1 MSTAFLE
8 DYLLSENRLG
18 EVAKLFD
25 EDHMEYWFYSV
36 LAMQNAKDEGSA
48 TKLGQWLQKM
58 KKTSFVDAPKIKK
71 LLLRQALKE
80 NEPKQSKALVEM
92 INSVLSG
99 RDKDIRVKELDEE
112 EEVKTSYT
120 VEPPMRLIQKGVNQ
134 GAIRDIF
141 TYEATPD
148 LAKYA
153 SKNPVSADQIGD
165 ILDLIAT
172 EPTDQQHLI
181 TLIVKDLRNNKSAGW
196 GSRAIHKKMTRDQM
210 DTVLLSQADLME
222 DMKFCESYAVKLRGR
237 KVPIVA
243 GDVAELNEYLANL
256 FKFSRSSKTLL
267 SFKALITFNYLCF
280 LECSYEQY
288 DRETLRDY
296 LSIPKNSEFM
306 AEKAGEKKS
315 QDNNYSIDGIPELVK
330 IGEDTSYLKR
340 ALRYF
345 YSTGDKAGSWP
356 SLNADWA
363 LVLWAEEALLAERGN
378 EKFQIAQR
386 QTLDKYNGRGYSQ
399 ELQTQR
405 ILQLTPMN
413 RTFYRV
419 DEEVEL
425 DLWLKNI
432 NSIVVNVY
440 LVCSEAYYVQQLKE
454 VPADLNLSG
463 CEPYESFDLSYDDR
477 NEMSLIKERIRVSSL
492 SGRKG
497 LFIIDVLGGDIGVRA
512 VIRKGCLRFIER
524 QVDDGY
530 RMKVLDEDN
539 NVQEDGKV
547 WVAGNWYRPDETGE
561 ILVPF
566 AGVTNLEEPIVAS
579 TESNSSVALLSTF
592 DRKEYKYQLV
602 VGFYVEREHM
612 LSKKTAKLVMRPNL
626 FINEFA
632 ISLVKNL
639 TNCTLTMTTT
649 DDVGAQCT
657 RVVDVQLKDN
667 EETVSEFLVPVSL
680 RTVEC
685 VLQGTVNGVSVSA
698 TQLFECNKMDDEDYI
713 ADMFMY
719 TAGKAG
725 YVISV
730 QGKNG
735 EPYADERVSIELEH
749 RMFQE
754 TLKVDLKTDHNGMIY
769 IGKLANIR
777 SVLAHAT
784 NKVIYPHQKWNLLVD
799 KVNVPPV
806 ICAQVGDPIMVP
818 WLTRPNTPPRLRI
831 YDEAYANAYHD
842 KAVYRRGYVRITDLP
857 AGDYICYIRD
867 GQAANVA
874 LHVQEGKT
882 LELSG
887 NLFVQGKSKSLE
899 LSEAVPLQITKVQG
913 KRDTGYKLTL
923 DGINENTRVHMFAT
937 THLPRY
943 TAFSLLAAPNMH
955 PEVNGYRSLLSEYGC
970 AHAIASE
977 VNYVNNRK
985 TPSAVPNMLTPPS
998 VLAGKWAPGPVPEA
1012 PEFVAKPADNKIVPN
1027 RERLY
1032 DKALMEVYGADL
1044 KALIDTSNLEFLRET
1059 SLSYP
1064 NLKPNEE
1071 GVVEITRDMY
1081 TEQHRL
1087 LYFVGVDED
1096 NTVLR
1101 HIILNESQFP
1111 QGINDCTLTPGLPVD
1126 EHYMERR
1133 RCMCLMPGDKLQ
1145 IEDIL
1150 TSEFEP
1156 FEGIDEIFYLYRALK
1171 SQESAAAKAAIHKY
1185 EWIVRWHTLSVEER
1199 LANWEAFQSNE
1210 VNFFLFKKDNE
1221 FFQKVVVPALKS
1233 KLQKSFFDKY
1243 LLNEDLTMYQRLD
1256 LLVTLNC
1263 FEKVLL
1269 AERLQGTWAE
1279 NCCRNIESEA
1289 SLIPNCPQE
1298 NDRRILLALKSRQLS
1313 QDLMDATMKPPADDA
1328 KGEDDGGEKEV
1339 KADEV
1344 IIGMGIVAEK
1354 QVSADKPTDLTMRY
1368 EDRWYADVPLAKQT
1382 ADLIVPSRFW
1392 SQYAKYVCGLERN
1405 RGAFLSDQVILC
1417 TKNLSEMLLALA
1429 VTDLP
1434 FEAPSPTVSE
1444 LPAQAS
1450 RRPAILNAKHPVMVF
1465 IKEIAPSVVRTSTFS
1480 ISTNYFDPSNRTAVV
1495 DGQTVD
1501 RFLLPKDTVF
1511 KTGKVY
1517 GCRAV
1522 ITNVS
1527 STKQLVELLMQ
1538 IPGGSIPVQGT
1549 GDSGFRTKN
1558 FHVQISPFDTHKKE
1572 YFFYWPSPGTFD
1584 HWPAHIN
1591 KNDYTVGFSSMPTT
1605 VRVAENPSEIVDN
1618 YVAHCEVGNTDKI
1631 LEYLDEVGKTKKFY
1645 DVDLTLLRPSCL
1657 KDYDFWRNV
1666 LNFLLFKNIYVDK
1679 LWSVSLT
1686 VALTEDAQPF
1696 LGQYLARN
1704 KDFRDAVGPDQDNK
1718 VVSYRGYDHRDYQYN
1733 HLSPFTNTR
1742 VETTDALPT
1751 VFTDKYNSFL
1761 DRLALNSSSIS
1772 TVGLSDKAALCC
1784 YLIKQSRFDRALSVF
1799 KTIDAKAAAAEFEET
1814 YNYMSAFFS
1823 LSMNDTDRAL
1833 KIAQDYYNNED
1844 MPPQHRGKWEA
1855 IVKQCNESKDVSSAD
1870 ITFIPD
1876 RIAVAPPMYGIQCLK
1891 HKLRID
1897 HNAAARGPVM
1907 LEFWVM
1913 DLEMLFSVQPF
1924 AVTMDSYR
1932 FMQPNH
1938 IIKNIKLTGGKKTV
1952 VDIPSDLHNS
1962 NAIIRLTWGV
1972 EGQEVV
1978 INDYDNEID
1987 VQVSREAGEVRVV
2000 STEQKSCDE
2009 PVAGAYCKVYS
2020 KNNDGTTQ
2028 FYKDGYTDI
2037 RGRFNFRDI
2046 STSDQNK
2053 AVRFALLVTTKLGS
2067 SKCEIE
2073 A

>member
-36 LAMQNAKDEGSA
+36 LAMQNAKDQDSVS
-48 TKLGQWLQKM
+48 KLGQWLTKM

-80 NEPKQSKALVEM
+80 HEPKQSAALIDM
-92 INSVLSG
+92 INEVLSS
-99 RDKDIRVKELDEE
+99 RDKDVMVKEVQAEE
-112 EEVKTSYT
+112 EMRSTYT
-120 VEPPMRLIQKGVNQ
+120 LEPPMQLIQNYISQ

-141 TYEATPD
+141 TFEATPD

-153 SKNPVSADQIGD
+153 SQNTCSDSQIGD
-165 ILDLIAT
+165 ILDLIAS
-172 EPTDQQHLI
+172 EPTDQKHLI
-181 TLIVKDLRNNKSAGW
+181 TLIVKDLRASKQGW
-196 GSRAIHKKMTRDQM
+196 GSRDIHKKMTRAQM
-210 DTVLLSQADLME
+210 DSVLTNQSDLME
-222 DMKFCESYAVKLRGR
+222 DAKFCEAYALKLRGG
-237 KVPIVA
+237 KVPIGA
-243 GDVAELNEYLANL
+243 ADVAALNEYLSNL
-256 FKFSRSSKTLL
+256 YKFCQGTKTLH
-267 SFKALITFNYLCF
+267 SFKALISFNYMCF
-280 LECSYEQY
+280 LECCYEQY
-288 DRETLRDY
+288 DRKTLREY
-296 LSIPKNSEFM
+296 LSIPKKSEFM
-306 AEKAGEKKS
+306 AAEAKGNT
-315 QDNNYSIDGIPELVK
+315 QDNDYSIDGIPELNK
-330 IGEDTSYLKR
+330 IGEDTPYLKR

-345 YSTGDKAGSWP
+345 YSAGDKAGSWP
-356 SLNADWA
+356 LLKADWA
-363 LVLWAEEALLAERGN
+363 SVLWAEEKLLTDSGE
-378 EKFQIAQR
+378 EKFRLKLKQS
-386 QTLDKYNGRGYSQ
+386 LDKHYGRRYCQ
-399 ELQTQR
+399 ELESKR
-405 ILQLTPMN
+405 MLELTPMN

-432 NSIVVNVY
+432 KSIVVNVY

-454 VPADLNLSG
+454 VPAELNLSG
-463 CEPYESFDLSYDDR
+463 CEPFESFDISYADR
-477 NEMSLIKERIRVSSL
+477 NEIALVKERIKVSSL
-492 SGRKG
+492 SARKG

-524 QVDDGY
+524 QVDEGY

-592 DRKEYKYQLV
+592 DRKQYKYELR
-602 VGFYVEREHM
+602 VGFYIEREHM

-639 TNCTLTMTTT
+639 KKCTLTMTTT
-649 DDVGAQCT
+649 DDVGAKCT
-657 RVVDVQLKDN
+657 RVVDVELKDD

-680 RTVEC
+680 RYVEC
-685 VLQGTVNGVSVSA
+685 ELKGFVNGVTVSA
-698 TQLFECNKMDDEDYI
+698 SQRFECNSMDDGDHI

-719 TAGKAG
+719 TAGAAG

-735 EPYADERVSIELEH
+735 EPYADEKLSLELEH
-749 RMFQE
+749 RMFQK
-754 TLKVDLKTDHNGMIY
+754 TLPVELKTDHNGMVY
-769 IGKLANIR
+769 VGKLANIR
-777 SVLAHAT
+777 VVHCRST
-784 NKVIYPHQKWNLLVD
+784 NTKVVYPYQRWNLLVD

-806 ICAQVGDPIMVP
+806 ICAQVGDPVYVP
-818 WLTRPNTPPRLRI
+818 WLTRPQTPPRLRI

-842 KAVYRRGYVRITDLP
+842 KAVYKRGYVRITDLP

-874 LHVQEGKT
+874 IHVQEGKT

-887 NLFVQGKSKSLE
+887 NMFVQGKTKSLE
-899 LSEAVPLQITKVQG
+899 LSEAVPLQICKVKG
-913 KRDTGYKLTL
+913 TRKTGYNLTL
-923 DGINENTRVHMFAT
+923 NGINENTRVHMFVT
-937 THLPRY
+937 SHLPRY
-943 TAFSLLAAPNMH
+943 TAFSLLAAPNMN
-955 PEVNGYRSLLSEYGC
+955 PEVNGYRSLMSEYGS

-998 VLAGKWAPGPVPEA
+998 VLSGKWAPGPVPQ
-1012 PEFVAKPADNKIVPN
+1012 PADFVSKQSDDKIVPH
-1027 RERLY
+1027 REKRY

-1044 KALIDTSNLEFLRET
+1044 KALVDTSNLEFLSET
-1059 SLSYP
+1059 SLTYP
-1064 NLKPNEE
+1064 NLKPNDD
-1071 GVVEITRDMY
+1071 GVIEILPNMY
-1081 TEQHRL
+1081 AEQHRL

-1101 HIILNESQFP
+1101 HIILDESQTP
-1111 QGINDCTLTPGLPVD
+1111 ERINDCTLTPGLPVD

-1133 RCMCLMPGDKLQ
+1133 RCMCLMKGDRLQ

-1171 SQESAAAKAAIHKY
+1171 SQESAAAKAAINKY
-1185 EWIVRWHTLSVEER
+1185 EWIVRWHLLSNEER
-1199 LANWEAFQSNE
+1199 LAYWESYQSNE
-1210 VNFFLFKKDNE
+1210 VNYFLYKKDVD
-1221 FFQKVVVPALKS
+1221 FFKKVVVPALKS
-1233 KLQKSFFDKY
+1233 KLQKTFFDKY
-1243 LLNEDLTMYQRLD
+1243 LLGEDLSMYKRLD
-1256 LLVTLNC
+1256 LIVTLNC
-1263 FEKVLL
+1263 FEKLLL
-1269 AERLQGTWAE
+1269 AERMQGPWAE
-1279 NCCRNIESEA
+1279 NCCRNIATEA
-1289 SLIPNCPQE
+1289 SLVPNNPQE

-1344 IIGMGIVAEK
+1344 IMGIIVAEK
-1354 QVSADKPTDLTMRY
+1354 KVSADKPTDLTMRY

-1382 ADLIVPSRFW
+1382 ADLIVPTRFW
-1392 SQYAKYVCGLERN
+1392 SQYANYVCGIEK
-1405 RGAFLSDQVILC
+1405 RGGVFLSDQVILC
-1417 TKNLSEMLLALA
+1417 TRNLSEMLLALA

-1434 FEAPSPTVSE
+1434 FEAPSPTVDE
-1444 LPAQAS
+1444 LPASAS
-1450 RRPAILNAKHPVMVF
+1450 RRPAILNAIDHPVMVF
-1465 IKEIAPSVVRTSTFS
+1465 VKEIAPSTVRTSTFS
-1480 ISTNYFDPSNRTAVV
+1480 ISTNYFDPNQPTAIV
-1495 DGQTVD
+1495 DGQVVD
-1501 RFLLPKDTVF
+1501 RFLLPKDTMF

-1527 STKQLVELLMQ
+1527 STNQTVELLMQ
-1538 IPGGSIPVQGT
+1538 IPGGSIPVRGT

-1558 FHVQISPFDTHKKE
+1558 FHISIPAFDTHKKE
-1572 YFFYWPSPGTFD
+1572 YYFYWPSPGGFD

-1591 KNDYTVGFSSMPTT
+1591 KNDFTVGFSSMPTS
-1605 VRVAENPSEIVDN
+1605 VRVLDNPAEVVDN
-1618 YVAHCEVGNTDKI
+1618 YVAYCEVGNTDKI
-1631 LEYLDEVGKTKKFY
+1631 LEYLNEVGKTKKLY
-1645 DVDLTLLRPSCL
+1645 DVDLALMRPTCL
-1657 KDYDFWRNV
+1657 NDYDFWRNI
-1666 LNFLLFKNIYVDK
+1666 LNFLLYKNIYVDK

-1686 VALTEDAQPF
+1686 VALTEDASPF

-1704 KDFRDAVGPDQDNK
+1704 KDFREAVGPDQNND
-1718 VVSYRGYDHRDYQYN
+1718 VVSYKGYDHRDHQYT

-1742 VETTDALPT
+1742 VETTQALPA
-1751 VFTDKYNSFL
+1751 VFTDRYSAFL
-1761 DRLALNSSSIS
+1761 DRIALNSSSIS
-1772 TVGLSDKAALCC
+1772 TVGLTDKAALCC
-1784 YLIKQSRFDRALSVF
+1784 YLINQSRFDRALMVF

-1823 LSMNDTDRAL
+1823 MSMNDCDRAL

-1844 MPPQHRGKWEA
+1844 MPPQYREKWEA
-1855 IVKQCNESKDVSSAD
+1855 IVRQCNESKDVSCAD
-1870 ITFIPD
+1870 ETFIPD
-1876 RIAVAPPMYGIQCLK
+1876 RIAVAPPMYDIRCLK
-1891 HKLRID
+1891 HKLQID

-1938 IIKNIKLTGGKKTV
+1938 IIKNIKLSGGKKTV
-1952 VDIPSDLHNS
+1952 VDIPRSLHNA

-1972 EGQEVV
+1972 EGKEVV
-1978 INDYDNEID
+1978 VNDYDNEID
-1987 VQVSREAGEVRVV
+1987 VQVSREVGEVRVV
-2000 STEQKSCDE
+2000 STEEKSFDE

-2020 KNNDGTTQ
+2020 KNSDGTTQ

-2037 RGRFNFRDI
+2037 RGRFNFRDL